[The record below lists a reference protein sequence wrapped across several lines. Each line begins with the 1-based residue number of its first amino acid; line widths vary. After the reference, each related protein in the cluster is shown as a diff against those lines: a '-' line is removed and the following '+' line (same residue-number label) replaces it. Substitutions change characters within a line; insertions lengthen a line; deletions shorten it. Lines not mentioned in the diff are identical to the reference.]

1 MIFTTSLISAAEE
14 FQWPNFF
21 VLGRLLFDMRQLP
34 PVGLGTMGLDG
45 PTGVT
50 AIKTAIELG
59 YRHLDTA
66 QIYDNEEV
74 VGAAVEQSPTAR
86 NELTIA
92 TKVWADSLTPEQV
105 FNTTTES
112 AAKLGVETIDLLYV
126 HRPIDTYDPETTLPA
141 FEQLVDEGLVSN
153 VGLSNFT
160 IEEIETAHNV
170 LSSPISAHQTELHPL
185 FYQPALIDHARE
197 HNYTVVGYSPLA
209 GGAVFELPT
218 LVEIAE
224 KHESTPAAVSIAWLT
239 EKENV
244 VVIPKATSKTH
255 LRANIEAKS
264 LELDPEDVAAIESIE
279 AERELFA
286 E

>member
-1 MIFTTSLISAAEE
+1 
-14 FQWPNFF
+14 
-21 VLGRLLFDMRQLP
+21 MRELP

-45 PTGVT
+45 ATGVT
-50 AIKTAIELG
+50 AIKTAIEVG

-66 QIYDNEEV
+66 QIYDNEET
-74 VGAAVEQSPTAR
+74 VGDAVEQTAITR

-105 FNTTTES
+105 RKTTAES
-112 AAKLGVETIDLLYV
+112 AKKLGVETIDLLYI
-126 HRPIDTYDPETTLPA
+126 HRPIDTYEPETTLPA
-141 FEQLVDEGLVSN
+141 FEQLVGEGLVET

-160 IEEIETAHNV
+160 IEEIETAQNV
-170 LSSPISAHQTELHPL
+170 LSSPIVAHQIELHPL

-209 GGAVFELPT
+209 GGKVFELPT

-239 EKENV
+239 DKENV
-244 VVIPKATSKTH
+244 VIIPKASSEDH
-255 LRANIEAKS
+255 LKANIEAES

-279 AERELFA
+279 METELFP